1 LGDTDAGG
9 HVGGSAVRTST
20 SVYLWGWEGICSDEE
35 KGGEGEN
42 APSEVHASYCLF
54 LSSLQ
59 ARRVSEADRDEP
71 DKGQAKKG
79 GWLER
84 ENLPSLL
91 STNWRRTRQKIT
103 SD

>member
-1 LGDTDAGG
+1 LADTDAGG

-79 GWLER
+79 GMVGAR
-84 ENLPSLL
+84 EPALASFHELAANK
-91 STNWRRTRQKIT
+91 TKDNE
-103 SD
+103 